1 MGNQDQKGAVRWIK
15 RGGGGL
21 SLRDGREIT
30 AGEFTA
36 HPDDIPQ
43 AFRDIVA
50 RADGMEP
57 EEPLVPTSPPPVN
70 TTYSIKTA
78 GLPGKFN
85 VVDGQGKVI
94 NEKGLTAAEA
104 KTLLESLS

>member
-15 RGGGGL
+15 SGGGSL

-43 AFRDIVA
+43 AFRDVVKPA
-50 RADGMEP
+50 SGKEP
-57 EEPLVPTSPPPVN
+57 EPPVPKLPPPIS

-85 VVDGQGKVI
+85 VVDGQGKAI

-104 KTLLESLS
+104 KTLLGSLS

>member
-15 RGGGGL
+15 RGGGSL
-21 SLRDGREIT
+21 TLRDGREILT
-30 AGEFTA
+30 GGFTA

-43 AFRDIVA
+43 AFRDIVT
-50 RADGMEP
+50 RADGVEP
-57 EEPLVPTSPPPVN
+57 EEPPIPISPPPVN

-85 VVDGQGKVI
+85 VVDGRGKAI
-94 NEKGLTAAEA
+94 NERGLTATEA
-104 KTLLESLS
+104 KALLESLS